1 MLRRNLKERRL
12 GNVASRGNDEEGLR
26 TELTFTS
33 KPSSG
38 GELNHVG
45 IWGKSTLDRVKTKYK
60 GPETNVVWQARKQL
74 KNEVREETDGQ
85 MA

>member
-45 IWGKSTLDRVKTKYK
+45 I
-60 GPETNVVWQARKQL
+60 
-74 KNEVREETDGQ
+74 
-85 MA
+85 